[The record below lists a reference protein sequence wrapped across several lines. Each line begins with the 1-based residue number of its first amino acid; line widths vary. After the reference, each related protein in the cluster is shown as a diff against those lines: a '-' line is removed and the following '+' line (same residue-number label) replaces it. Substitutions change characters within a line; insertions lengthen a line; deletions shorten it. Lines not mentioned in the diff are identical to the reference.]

1 MKLYQ
6 FILDELINNRMNLCK
21 LDILGKGYVINVCL
35 KFLHPT
41 QSSRVII

>member
-6 FILDELINNRMNLCK
+6 FVLDELINNRMNLCK
-21 LDILGKGYVINVCL
+21 LDILQKGYVINVSP

>member
-6 FILDELINNRMNLCK
+6 FVLYELINNRMNLCK
-21 LDILGKGYVINVCL
+21 LDIVGKGHVINVCL